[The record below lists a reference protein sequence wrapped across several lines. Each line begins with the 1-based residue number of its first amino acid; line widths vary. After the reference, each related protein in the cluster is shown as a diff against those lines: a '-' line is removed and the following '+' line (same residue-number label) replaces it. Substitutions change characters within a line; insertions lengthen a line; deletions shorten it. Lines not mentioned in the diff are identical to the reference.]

1 MVAPKVQQM
10 SKMPKVPKMP
20 KIKVFCLIIFHSIF
34 MFVWMDTLDDLVEKL
49 FKLIG

>member
-10 SKMPKVPKMP
+10 SKMPKMP